1 MKKDRKAFVIDVDGT
16 ETAIKPKNGKTFE
29 LEEMKSAIGG
39 GYVELVQL
47 PDGRMMFVD
56 EDGLMKQLKPNMQ
69 ASVLCG
75 RPIVGKALV
84 CDKGMAV

>member
-1 MKKDRKAFVIDVDGT
+1 MKKKAFVIDVDGT
-16 ETAIKPKNGKTFE
+16 ETPIKPKNGKTFTLAE
-29 LEEMKSAIGG
+29 IQAAIGG
-39 GYVELVQL
+39 GYVEMVRL

-56 EDGLMKQLKPNMQ
+56 EDGLMKRLVPNMQ

-84 CDKGMAV
+84 CDEGMAI